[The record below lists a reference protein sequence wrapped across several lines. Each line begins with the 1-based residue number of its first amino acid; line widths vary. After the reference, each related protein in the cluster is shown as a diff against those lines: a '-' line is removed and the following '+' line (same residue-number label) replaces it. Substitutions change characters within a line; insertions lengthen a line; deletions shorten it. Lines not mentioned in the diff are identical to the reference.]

1 MLEKTE
7 SFPGSRVLEVAD
19 AAGADLEQKSQE
31 PLGAACWSAPG
42 PIPDVQL
49 DKVLGKAS
57 ASESSQSL
65 DFRLENCL
73 GWVCLF
79 VDEPPP
85 KKCLFLVVFL

>member
-31 PLGAACWSAPG
+31 PLGAACSAPG

-57 ASESSQSL
+57 ASESSRSL
-65 DFRLENCL
+65 DFRL
-73 GWVCLF
+73 
-79 VDEPPP
+79 
-85 KKCLFLVVFL
+85 